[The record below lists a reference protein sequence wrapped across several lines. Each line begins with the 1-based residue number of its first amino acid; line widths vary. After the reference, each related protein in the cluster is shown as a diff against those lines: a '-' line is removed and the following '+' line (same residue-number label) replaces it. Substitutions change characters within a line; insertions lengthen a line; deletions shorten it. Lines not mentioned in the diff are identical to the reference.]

1 MYGYLRDKRLETKS
15 KERRQIWKELNKIYK
30 NNTTKKGN
38 SELDDISKET
48 V

>member
-1 MYGYLRDKRLETKS
+1 MYGYLRDKRLETKA
-15 KERRQIWKELNKIYK
+15 KREKTNMKELNKIYK